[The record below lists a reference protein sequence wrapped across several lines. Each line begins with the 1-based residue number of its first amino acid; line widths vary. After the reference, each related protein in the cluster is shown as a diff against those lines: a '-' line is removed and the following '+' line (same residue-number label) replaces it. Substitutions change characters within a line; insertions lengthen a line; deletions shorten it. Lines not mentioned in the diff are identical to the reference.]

1 MFTNFKLNKQLGSL
15 HIILKSVDQNGFP
28 LELHSFEGDKP
39 ETKTILPV
47 MESFKKRHGLLGIT
61 VVADAG
67 MLSKANLESL
77 NTAGYNYIV
86 GSRMNK
92 IPYDIAEYQETGEL
106 SDNQIIT
113 SKTDVPGQRIIYQYR
128 EKRANLDRRNIKKQ
142 IDKAEKIVKGTT
154 STKRAKFLSITTKNK
169 QLNQALITKAKALAG
184 IKGYVTNLPTKE
196 ASNKRVIA
204 YYHQLWHVEQSFRMS
219 KIDLKAR
226 PIFHHKKDAIEA
238 HLTIVMAT
246 LAIGRVMEKKTGLSV
261 KRIVKILRPIRS
273 GTVFIAGKEFEA
285 EANIPQ
291 SIKLLLKQ
299 LDRDTN

>member
-1 MFTNFKLNKQLGSL
+1 
-15 HIILKSVDQNGFP
+15 
-28 LELHSFEGDKP
+28 
-39 ETKTILPV
+39 
-47 MESFKKRHGLLGIT
+47 
-61 VVADAG
+61 
-67 MLSKANLESL
+67 
-77 NTAGYNYIV
+77 
-86 GSRMNK
+86 
-92 IPYDIAEYQETGEL
+92 
-106 SDNQIIT
+106 
-113 SKTDVPGQRIIYQYR
+113 
-128 EKRANLDRRNIKKQ
+128 
-142 IDKAEKIVKGTT
+142 
-154 STKRAKFLSITTKNK
+154 
-169 QLNQALITKAKALAG
+169 
-184 IKGYVTNLPTKE
+184 
-196 ASNKRVIA
+196 
-204 YYHQLWHVEQSFRMS
+204 MS